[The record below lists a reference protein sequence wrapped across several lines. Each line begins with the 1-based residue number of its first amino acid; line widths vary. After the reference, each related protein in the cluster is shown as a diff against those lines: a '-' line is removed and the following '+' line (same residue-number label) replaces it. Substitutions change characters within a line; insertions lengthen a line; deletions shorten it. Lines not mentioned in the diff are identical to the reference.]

1 MGKILTQEKAI
12 ETANRIHNQNKTIVL
27 AGGCFD
33 ILHIGHIEFFKKAK
47 EKGDFLFIILESD
60 ETIRKTKGKNKPINQ
75 QEDRAKIL
83 ESIEIIDFI
92 VPISEFSDKDYDR
105 LISAI
110 KPEIIATTY
119 GDPFRSHKE
128 RQARAVNGKV
138 LNVIR
143 KISNKSTSHLA
154 SLIEQD
160 I

>member
-1 MGKILTQEKAI
+1 MKKILTQEKAV
-12 ETANRIHNQNKTIVL
+12 ETANKIHNQGKSIVL

-33 ILHIGHIEFFKKAK
+33 ILHIGHIEFLKKAK

-60 ETIRKTKGKNKPINQ
+60 EAIRKTKGKNRPINKQ
-75 QEDRAKIL
+75 KDRANIL
-83 ESIEIIDFI
+83 ESIELIDFI
-92 VPISEFSDKDYDR
+92 IPIKEFLDKDYDC

-128 RQARAVNGKV
+128 RQAKTVNGKV
-138 LNVIR
+138 INVIR
-143 KISNKSTSHLA
+143 KISNKSTSYLA
-154 SLIEQD
+154 NLIKQD